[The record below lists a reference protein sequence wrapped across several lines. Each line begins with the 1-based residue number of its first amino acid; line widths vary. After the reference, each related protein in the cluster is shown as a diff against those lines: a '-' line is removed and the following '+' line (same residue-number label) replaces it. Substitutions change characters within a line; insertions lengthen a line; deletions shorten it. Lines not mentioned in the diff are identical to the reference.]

1 MRCAN
6 LRWRPEGAATLEP
19 KRVLDSHIHITDCA
33 EVGYRW
39 EHFESIPRG
48 TLPDDYFAAV
58 GDFPVEAFVFVESSA
73 KLDRSFDEA
82 RWIDSLARAGTP
94 IAAIVAQADMRRG
107 AAVAEELDRLA
118 EIPLVRG
125 VRWILEPPF
134 EEDPDCCIRRG
145 FVEATKL
152 LPAYGYTLDIS
163 IKNWGLPNVL
173 TLVSQCP
180 DVSFVLDHIAK
191 PDIQGGQWE
200 PWHTQLRELAGFGNI
215 VCKISGVPMEA
226 GPGWSV
232 AQVRPYV
239 EAAADAFGPDRILFG
254 SDYPAQHPIG
264 TFASWATAIVE
275 IMADR
280 PADEIDRY
288 FHRNAL
294 RTYRIAEPVA
304 GSSGVATDGEDDFGW
319 RIQSRDAG

>member
-1 MRCAN
+1 
-6 LRWRPEGAATLEP
+6 LEP
-19 KRVLDSHIHITDCA
+19 TRILDSHVHITDCTH
-33 EVGYRW
+33 VGYRW
-39 EHFESIPRG
+39 EHFETVPRA
-48 TLPDDYFAAV
+48 TLPADYFAAV
-58 GDFPVEAFVFVESSA
+58 GDDPVEALVFVEA
-73 KLDRSFDEA
+73 GAMPDRSLDEA
-82 RWIDSLARAGTP
+82 RWIDGLAKAGTP

-118 EIPLVRG
+118 DIPLVRG

-134 EEDPDCCIRRG
+134 EEDPDCCVRPG
-145 FVEATKL
+145 FVEAAKL
-152 LPAYGYTLDIS
+152 LPGYDYTLDIS
-163 IKNWGLPNVL
+163 IKNRALPNL
-173 TLVSQCP
+173 LRLVDQCP

-191 PDIQGGQWE
+191 PDIGGGQWE

-239 EAAADAFGPDRILFG
+239 EAVADAFGPDRILFG

-264 TFASWATAIVE
+264 TFGSWTAAIVE

-288 FHRNAL
+288 FYRNAL
-294 RTYRIAEPVA
+294 HTYRIAEPIV
-304 GSSGVATDGEDDFGW
+304 G
-319 RIQSRDAG
+319 